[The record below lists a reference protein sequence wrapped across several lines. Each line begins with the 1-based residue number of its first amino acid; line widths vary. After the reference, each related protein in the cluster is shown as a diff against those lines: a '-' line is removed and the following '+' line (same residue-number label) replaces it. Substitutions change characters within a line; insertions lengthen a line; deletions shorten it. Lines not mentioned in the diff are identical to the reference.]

1 MNRRELLKTI
11 GAIGAI
17 GTIGLVVSER
27 KKVVFDMETIHVVQ
41 KGRRLES
48 GEIKL
53 KPGIKVYVD
62 HPKMPGKLELVRHIT

>member
-27 KKVVFDMETIHVVQ
+27 KTGFVSVMQ

-62 HPKMPGKLELVRHIT
+62 HPKMPRKLELVRHIT